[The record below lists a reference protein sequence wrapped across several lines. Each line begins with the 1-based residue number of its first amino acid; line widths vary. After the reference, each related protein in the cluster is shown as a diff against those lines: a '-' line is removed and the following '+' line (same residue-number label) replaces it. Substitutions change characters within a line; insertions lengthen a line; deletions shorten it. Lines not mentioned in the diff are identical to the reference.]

1 MSGLIVIEGVSVVG
15 SVVVVVMMMRD
26 ELRRRVTL
34 DFGVVT
40 SWIVRRFVMLKNEVH
55 TESVTSSIKVLTRI
69 TNSYLFVISVTPPKE
84 NGSK

>member
-40 SWIVRRFVMLKNEVH
+40 FWIVRRFVMLIN
-55 TESVTSSIKVLTRI
+55 
-69 TNSYLFVISVTPPKE
+69 
-84 NGSK
+84 